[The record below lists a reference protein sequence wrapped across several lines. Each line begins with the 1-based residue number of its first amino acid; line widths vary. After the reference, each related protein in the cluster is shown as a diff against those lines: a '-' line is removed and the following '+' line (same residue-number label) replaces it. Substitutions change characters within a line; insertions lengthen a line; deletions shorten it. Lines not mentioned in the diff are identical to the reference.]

1 MIQQVYHK
9 IDESK
14 DKLYNEY
21 KKKLR
26 IQYPLKENY
35 NPVIP
40 LNIYQTWHTKQLPE
54 KMFKTIIYFHMN
66 IIWSI
71 SSLISGTKVKLF

>member
-35 NPVIP
+35 NPVICDSHNAS
-40 LNIYQTWHTKQLPE
+40 NI
-54 KMFKTIIYFHMN
+54 
-66 IIWSI
+66 
-71 SSLISGTKVKLF
+71 